1 MNMYFDLS
9 LAAGYKSAAQKT
21 RVLSEAWVTEN
32 VFCPCC
38 GNSHIS
44 KLENNLPVADM
55 RCGNCGEI
63 FELKS
68 KRGNIGNKILDGA
81 YATMIERISSLTN
94 PELFILQYTP
104 DYAVTDLTFI
114 PKFFFVP
121 SIIEK
126 RNPLK
131 ATARRHDWI
140 GCNILFS
147 NIPEQGR
154 IPIIRSG
161 RFIDKDVVVNKYAK
175 VKNIQTNSIETRG
188 WLFDVLNCVNDVKSE
203 AFTLKDMYSFTPRLQ
218 KLHPD
223 NNNIE
228 AKIRQQL
235 QLLRDKGF
243 LEFVERGVYRKLV

>member
-131 ATARRHDWI
+131 ATAIRHDWI

-203 AFTLKDMYSFTPRLQ
+203 VFTLKDMYSFTPRLQ
-218 KLHPD
+218 ELHPD

-243 LEFVERGVYRKLV
+243 LEFVERGVYKKIL